1 MSWVNEIEQEMKLEK
16 IVRDV
21 YGVDMIKICY
31 EELKVEID
39 VRVETFIIIMQIGEE
54 MINNEYYVK
63 LEVFF

>member
-21 YGVDMIKICY
+21 YGVDMIIIRY

>member
-1 MSWVNEIEQEMKLEK
+1 MSWVNEIEQEMILEK

-21 YGVDMIKICY
+21 YGVDMIKIRY

>member
-1 MSWVNEIEQEMKLEK
+1 
-16 IVRDV
+16 
-21 YGVDMIKICY
+21 MIKIRY

-39 VRVETFIIIMQIGEE
+39 VRVETFIIIIQIGEE

>member
-1 MSWVNEIEQEMKLEK
+1 
-16 IVRDV
+16 
-21 YGVDMIKICY
+21 MIKIRY

>member
-1 MSWVNEIEQEMKLEK
+1 
-16 IVRDV
+16 
-21 YGVDMIKICY
+21 MIKICY

>member
-21 YGVDMIKICY
+21 YGVDMIKIRY

-39 VRVETFIIIMQIGEE
+39 VRVETFIVIMQIGEE

>member
-21 YGVDMIKICY
+21 YGVDMIKIRY